1 VTSSGSPAGPGGSP
15 AAARD
20 GIADY
25 QFIRMLGAGNHGV
38 YYLARRP
45 ERLGPGA
52 ELVAVK
58 VLSGLS
64 SQDTFRRATRELAA
78 FAAVSSPDLVTLYD
92 AGQQG
97 EELYYSMEYF
107 PGGSLGDPAQPAA
120 RQAALSAVAGAAR
133 AAHALHEAGI
143 AHNDIKPGNVMLP
156 DDGGG
161 KLADLGLSRVLTPG
175 MTVSGLG
182 STASVEYLDPA
193 VLRGAAPSR
202 ASDIFALGATLH
214 WALAG
219 EGLYGELPADNA
231 LVAMRRVLSR
241 QPVVSGALDPAARDL
256 VSEAISEDPARRP
269 PTAQALAGR
278 VAALAA

>member
-1 VTSSGSPAGPGGSP
+1 VISSGSPAGSGGGP

-38 YYLARRP
+38 YYLAGRP

-58 VLSGLS
+58 VLSGAS

-107 PGGSLGDPAQPAA
+107 PGGSLADPAQPPPD
-120 RQAALSAVAGAAR
+120 QAALAAVAGAAR

-143 AHNDIKPGNVMLP
+143 VHNDIKPGNVMLP
-156 DDGGG
+156 EEGGG

-193 VLRGAAPSR
+193 VLRGQAPSR

-214 WALAG
+214 RALAG
-219 EGLYGELPADNA
+219 EGLYGELPGDNA

-241 QPVVSGALDPAARDL
+241 QPVVSGTLDPAARDL
-256 VSEAISEDPARRP
+256 VSDAISEDSARRP
-269 PTAQALAGR
+269 VTAQELAGR
-278 VAALAA
+278 VEALAA